1 MKHFRVTVTC
11 QAVETS
17 MMVCLDKDLQRDK
30 IHDICKAC
38 VKDNY
43 DIHITAIR
51 LRHNDTTKWISLEQM
66 VQELI
71 ELKLY
76 KIKYEKV
83 PDGMWDV
90 KCSQAICIPD
100 CISPVHAIIRKYH
113 EGDQTVYIN
122 LDSKFDY
129 LKIDYAAYA
138 AELNRQDLKLTFRP
152 WITSDSFP
160 NGIGICADLPE
171 NAENAEVVIDC
182 PLVNITW
189 TEPTLRYEMKCIKTE
204 L

>member
-1 MKHFRVTVTC
+1 MRHFKVTVTC

-43 DIHITAIR
+43 DVNITAIR

-71 ELKLY
+71 NLKLY
-76 KIKYEKV
+76 KIKWERIPV
-83 PDGMWDV
+83 GMTD
-90 KCSQAICIPD
+90 CHHGQAISIPD
-100 CISPVHAIIRKYH
+100 CISPVHATVRKYH

-122 LDSKFDY
+122 LDSKFNY

-152 WITSDSFP
+152 WVTASDYP
-160 NGIGICADLPE
+160 NGIGICADLPK
-171 NAENAEVVIDC
+171 NAEDARVVIDC

-189 TEPTLRYEMKCIKTE
+189 TEPTLKYEMREVKTE

>member
-1 MKHFRVTVTC
+1 MRHFRVTVSC
-11 QAVETS
+11 QTVETS

-30 IHDICKAC
+30 IHNICKAC

-43 DIHITAIR
+43 DINITAIR

-71 ELKLY
+71 DLKLY

-83 PDGMWDV
+83 PAGITE
-90 KCSQAICIPD
+90 CHHGQAISIPD
-100 CISPVHAIIRKYH
+100 CISPVHAMVRTFDN
-113 EGDQTVYIN
+113 GDQTVYIN
-122 LDSKFDY
+122 LRPKFNY
-129 LKIDYAAYA
+129 LDIDYGRYA
-138 AELNRQDLKLTFRP
+138 LELNKQDLKLTFRR
-152 WITSDSFP
+152 WVTANDYP
-160 NGIGICADLPE
+160 NGCGICADLPRD
-171 NAENAEVVIDC
+171 AENAEVVIDC

>member
-1 MKHFRVTVTC
+1 MRHFKVTVTC

-17 MMVCLDKDLQRDK
+17 LMVCLDKDLERDQIYK
-30 IHDICKAC
+30 ICKAC

-43 DIHITAIR
+43 DIAIVKR
-51 LRHNDTTKWISLEQM
+51 RDSDDIKWISLEQM

-71 ELKLY
+71 NLKLY
-76 KIKYEKV
+76 KIKWDRFPV
-83 PDGMWDV
+83 GMDE
-90 KCSQAICIPD
+90 CHYGQAISIPD
-100 CISPVHAIIRKYH
+100 YISPVHATIRKYH

-152 WITSDSFP
+152 WITSNSFP
-160 NGIGICADLPE
+160 NGIGICADLPK
-171 NAENAEVVIDC
+171 NAEDARVVIDC

-189 TEPTLRYEMKCIKTE
+189 TESTLKYETKQVKTE